1 LLADSIVSMSRVK
14 NELTSEEWQI
24 ALGAVFELA
33 SGVFGRADAER
44 LASSAHEVHRHRVLR
59 YIDANLHD
67 PVLSP
72 ARIAGALGMSARY
85 LHRLFEDTDT
95 SAGATILAR
104 RLERCRAALLDPT
117 QAHRAV
123 SEVAFAWGFNDAAH
137 FSRTFRARFG
147 VTPRSV
153 RGR

>member
-1 LLADSIVSMSRVK
+1 
-14 NELTSEEWQI
+14 
-24 ALGAVFELA
+24 
-33 SGVFGRADAER
+33 
-44 LASSAHEVHRHRVLR
+44 
-59 YIDANLHD
+59 
-67 PVLSP
+67 
-72 ARIAGALGMSARY
+72 MSARY
-85 LHRLFEDTDT
+85 LHRLFEVTDS

-104 RLERCRAALLDPT
+104 RLERCRAALLNPT

-137 FSRTFRARFG
+137 FGRTFRARFG